1 MAETITNIT
10 QPAPIFEEGAKKYLS
25 ELTKQTDYTKA
36 LDTSKFA
43 PGVAQQNALAQAA
56 QQQAATQAGLGTLSF
71 DPTTGAVTGT
81 TGATGIGGYQQFL
94 TPAAAQA
101 GAAQTTLGNV
111 RGQLTGAQTAAGLA
125 QPLLTQAGQDIG
137 TAATTLGGVSP
148 FITAAGSALGQAGT
162 TLGGVSPFISAAQSG
177 LGQAGTTLAGTANP
191 LAAAAGL
198 TGTGAGTG
206 TGSIQSYMSPY
217 QSAVRD
223 ATLAE
228 YDTQAAAQ
236 RAAVTQQAGLGTV
249 GNLDSGRFGVQL
261 GAFDAQQQ
269 RDRALIDAQLGQQGF
284 GQASQARQQDLANQ
298 LGLAGAQQQFAASQA
313 GLAGQQLGL
322 GQATS
327 ALAGQQAGLGT
338 QQLGLGQATAGLAG
352 QQAGLGSQR
361 QQLAASQQ
369 QLAGTGL
376 GLGSAEQQ
384 LAQQQLGLGQY
395 YGNLAQLQPQ
405 LAGQNLAIGQ
415 GLAGQDLQYRQA
427 VEDAAR
433 QANQMAQF
441 EPIQRLDRF
450 GQGLTGVM
458 GGLGSVQTQTGP
470 AAPAPSP
477 VGSAISSGIGAL
489 TMGKLF
495 GYAKWIIE

>member
-25 ELTKQTDYTKA
+25 ELTGQTDVSRA

-43 PGVAQQNALAQAA
+43 PGVAQQNSLAQAM
-56 QQQAATQAGLGTLSF
+56 QQQAATQAGLGTLGF
-71 DPTTGAVTGT
+71 DPTTGAISGT

-94 TPAAAQA
+94 DPASAQA
-101 GAAQTTLGNV
+101 GAAGTTLGNV

-137 TAATTLGGVSP
+137 TAAG
-148 FITAAGSALGQAGT
+148 
-162 TLGGVSPFISAAQSG
+162 TLGGVSPFISAAGTG
-177 LGQAGTTLAGTANP
+177 LGTAGTTLGGTAGYLSN
-191 LAAAAGL
+191 AAGL

-206 TGSIQSYMSPY
+206 AGSIDSYMSPY
-217 QSAVRD
+217 QSQVRQ
-223 ATLAE
+223 ATLDE

-236 RAAVTQQAGLGTV
+236 RSAQTQQAGLGTV

-261 GAFDAQQQ
+261 GAFDAQRQ
-269 RDRALIDAQLGQQGF
+269 RDRALLDAQLGQQGF
-284 GQASQARQQDLANQ
+284 NQASQARQQDLASQ
-298 LGLAGAQQQFAASQA
+298 LGLAGAQQQFAGAQA

-327 ALAGQQAGLGT
+327 GLAQQQAGIG
-338 QQLGLGQATAGLAG
+338 G
-352 QQAGLGSQR
+352 QR
-361 QQLAASQQ
+361 QQLAAAQQ

-376 GLGSAEQQ
+376 GLGTAEQQ

-405 LAGQNLAIGQ
+405 LAGQQLAIGQ
-415 GLAGQDLQYRQA
+415 GLSGGDLQYRQA

-433 QANQMAQF
+433 QAEQMRQL
-441 EPIQRLDRF
+441 EPLQRLDRF

-458 GGLGSVQTQTGP
+458 GGLGSVQTQTGTGGA
-470 AAPAPSP
+470 AAPGGL
-477 VGSAISSGIGAL
+477 GSAISSGIGAFG
-489 TMGKLF
+489 MGKLF
-495 GYAKWIIE
+495 GLG

>member
-25 ELTKQTDYTKA
+25 ELTGQTDVSRA

-43 PGVAQQNALAQAA
+43 PGVAQQNSLAQAM
-56 QQQAATQAGLGTLSF
+56 QQQAATQAGLGTLGF
-71 DPTTGAVTGT
+71 DPTTGAISGT

-94 TPAAAQA
+94 DPASAQA
-101 GAAQTTLGNV
+101 GAAGTTLGNV

-137 TAATTLGGVSP
+137 TAAG
-148 FITAAGSALGQAGT
+148 
-162 TLGGVSPFISAAQSG
+162 TLGGVSPFISAAGAG
-177 LGQAGTTLAGTANP
+177 LGTAGTSLGGAAGYLSN
-191 LAAAAGL
+191 AAGL

-206 TGSIQSYMSPY
+206 AGSIDSYMSPY
-217 QSAVRD
+217 QSQVRQ
-223 ATLAE
+223 ATLDE

-236 RAAVTQQAGLGTV
+236 RSAQTQQAGLGTV

-261 GAFDAQQQ
+261 GAFDAQRQ
-269 RDRALIDAQLGQQGF
+269 RDRALLDAQLGQQGF
-284 GQASQARQQDLANQ
+284 AQASQARQQDMASQ
-298 LGLAGAQQQFAASQA
+298 LGLAGAQQQFAGAQA

-327 ALAGQQAGLGT
+327 GLAQQQAGIG
-338 QQLGLGQATAGLAG
+338 G
-352 QQAGLGSQR
+352 QR
-361 QQLAASQQ
+361 QQLAAAQQ

-415 GLAGQDLQYRQA
+415 GLSGGDLQYRQA

-433 QANQMAQF
+433 QANQMAQY
-441 EPIQRLDRF
+441 EPLQRLDRF

-458 GGLGSVQTQTGP
+458 GGLGSVQTQTGTGGA
-470 AAPAPSP
+470 AAPGGL
-477 VGSAISSGIGAL
+477 GSAIQSGIGAFG
-489 TMGKLF
+489 MGKLF
-495 GYAKWIIE
+495 GLG

>member
-10 QPAPIFEEGAKKYLS
+10 QPAPIFEEGAKKYLA
-25 ELTKQTDYTKA
+25 ELTGQTDVSRA

-43 PGVAQQNALAQAA
+43 PGVAQQSALAQAA
-56 QQQAATQAGLGTLSF
+56 QQQAATQAGLGTLAF
-71 DPTTGAVTGT
+71 DPTTGAISGLSKA
-81 TGATGIGGYQQFL
+81 GTGIGGYQQFL
-94 TPAAAQA
+94 DPAAAQA
-101 GAAQTTLGNV
+101 QAAGTTLGNV

-125 QPLLTQAGQDIG
+125 QPLLTQAGQDI
-137 TAATTLGGVSP
+137 ATS
-148 FITAAGSALGQAGT
+148 QQ

-177 LGQAGTTLAGTANP
+177 LGAATTLG
-191 LAAAAGL
+191 AAAGSPLFSAMGL

-236 RAAVTQQAGLGTV
+236 RSAVTQQAGLGTV

-261 GAFDAQQQ
+261 GAFDAQRQ
-269 RDRALIDAQLGQQGF
+269 RDRALIDAQLAQQGF

-298 LGLAGAQQQFAASQA
+298 LGISGAQQQLAGAQA
-313 GLAGQQLGL
+313 GFAGQQLGL

-327 ALAGQQAGLGT
+327 A
-338 QQLGLGQATAGLAG
+338 LAG

-376 GLGSAEQQ
+376 GLGTAEQQ

-405 LAGQNLAIGQ
+405 LAGQQLAIGQ
-415 GLAGQDLQYRQA
+415 GLAGGDLQYRQA

-441 EPIQRLDRF
+441 EPLQRLDRF

-458 GGLGSVQTQTGP
+458 GGLGSVQTQTGTG
-470 AAPAPSP
+470 AAAPSP
-477 VGSAISSGIGAL
+477 FGSAIQSGIGAFGL
-489 TMGKLF
+489 GKLF
-495 GYAKWIIE
+495 GLGN

>member
-25 ELTKQTDYTKA
+25 ELTGQTDVSRA

-43 PGVAQQNALAQAA
+43 PGVAQQNSLAQAM
-56 QQQAATQAGLGTLSF
+56 QQQAATQAGLGTLGF
-71 DPTTGAVTGT
+71 DPTTGAISGT

-94 TPAAAQA
+94 DPASAQA
-101 GAAQTTLGNV
+101 GAAGTTLGNV

-137 TAATTLGGVSP
+137 TAAG
-148 FITAAGSALGQAGT
+148 
-162 TLGGVSPFISAAQSG
+162 TLGGVSPFISAAGAG
-177 LGQAGTTLAGTANP
+177 LGTAGTSLGGAAGYLSN
-191 LAAAAGL
+191 AAGL

-206 TGSIQSYMSPY
+206 AGSIDSYMSPY
-217 QSAVRD
+217 QSQVRQ
-223 ATLAE
+223 ATLDE

-236 RAAVTQQAGLGTV
+236 RSAQTQQAGLGTV

-261 GAFDAQQQ
+261 GAFDAQRQ
-269 RDRALIDAQLGQQGF
+269 RDRALLDAQLGQQGF
-284 GQASQARQQDLANQ
+284 AQASQARQQDMASQ
-298 LGLAGAQQQFAASQA
+298 LGLAGAQQQFAGAQA

-327 ALAGQQAGLGT
+327 GLAQQQAGIG
-338 QQLGLGQATAGLAG
+338 G
-352 QQAGLGSQR
+352 QR
-361 QQLAASQQ
+361 QQLAAAQQ

-415 GLAGQDLQYRQA
+415 GLSGGDLQYRQA
-427 VEDAAR
+427 VEDAER
-433 QANQMAQF
+433 QANQMAQY
-441 EPIQRLDRF
+441 EPLQRLDRF

-458 GGLGSVQTQTGP
+458 GGLGSVQTQTGTGG
-470 AAPAPSP
+470 AGAPGGL
-477 VGSAISSGIGAL
+477 GSAISSGIGAFG
-489 TMGKLF
+489 MGKLF
-495 GYAKWIIE
+495 GLG

>member
-25 ELTKQTDYTKA
+25 ELTGQTDVSRA

-43 PGVAQQNALAQAA
+43 PGVAQQNSLAQAM
-56 QQQAATQAGLGTLSF
+56 QQQAATQAGLGTLGF
-71 DPTTGAVTGT
+71 DATTGAISGT

-94 TPAAAQA
+94 DPASAQA
-101 GAAQTTLGNV
+101 GAAGTTLGNV

-137 TAATTLGGVSP
+137 TAAG
-148 FITAAGSALGQAGT
+148 
-162 TLGGVSPFISAAQSG
+162 TLGGVSPFISAAGQG
-177 LGQAGTTLAGTANP
+177 LGTAGTTLGGTAGYLSN
-191 LAAAAGL
+191 AAGL

-206 TGSIQSYMSPY
+206 AGSIDSYMSPY
-217 QSAVRD
+217 QSQVRQ
-223 ATLAE
+223 ATLDE

-236 RAAVTQQAGLGTV
+236 RSAQTQQAGLGTV

-261 GAFDAQQQ
+261 GAFDAQRQ
-269 RDRALIDAQLGQQGF
+269 RDRALLDAQLGQQGF
-284 GQASQARQQDLANQ
+284 AQASQARQQDLASQ
-298 LGLAGAQQQFAASQA
+298 LGLAGAQQQFAGAQA

-322 GQATS
+322 GTATS
-327 ALAGQQAGLGT
+327 GLAQQQAGIG
-338 QQLGLGQATAGLAG
+338 G
-352 QQAGLGSQR
+352 QR
-361 QQLAASQQ
+361 QQLAAAQQ

-405 LAGQNLAIGQ
+405 LAGQQLAIGQ
-415 GLAGQDLQYRQA
+415 GLSGGDLQYRQA
-427 VEDAAR
+427 VEDAER
-433 QANQMAQF
+433 QANQMAQY
-441 EPIQRLDRF
+441 EPLQRLDRF

-458 GGLGSVQTQTGP
+458 GGLGSVQTQTGTGG
-470 AAPAPSP
+470 AGAPGGL
-477 VGSAISSGIGAL
+477 GSAISSGIGAFG
-489 TMGKLF
+489 MGKLF
-495 GYAKWIIE
+495 GLG

>member
-1 MAETITNIT
+1 MATDTLTTIT
-10 QPAPIFEEGAKKYLS
+10 QPAPLFEQGAKKYL
-25 ELTKQTDYTKA
+25 ELLTAQTGAAGA
-36 LDTSKFA
+36 LQPLGATPTTRAAGFA
-43 PGVAQQNALAQAA
+43 PGVAAQNALAQAT
-56 QQQAATQAGLGTLSF
+56 QQQAATQAGLGTLGF
-71 DPTTGAVTGT
+71 DPTTGAITGT
-81 TGATGIGGYQQFL
+81 TGATGIGGYQPFL
-94 TPAAAQA
+94 TSAETQA
-101 GAAQTTLGNV
+101 GTAASTLGNV

-137 TAATTLGGVSP
+137 TAAGTLGGVSP
-148 FITAAGSALGQAGT
+148 FITAAGQGLGQAGT
-162 TLGGVSPFISAAQSG
+162 TLGGTAGFLSG
-177 LGQAGTTLAGTANP
+177 
-191 LAAAAGL
+191 AAGL

-206 TGSIQSYMSPY
+206 TGSISSYESPY
-217 QSAVRD
+217 QSAVRQ
-223 ATLAE
+223 ATLDE
-228 YDTQAAAQ
+228 YDAQSAAQ
-236 RAAVTQQAGLGTV
+236 RSAVTQQAGLGTV

-298 LGLAGAQQQFAASQA
+298 LGLAGAQQQFAGTQA

-327 ALAGQQAGLGT
+327 GLAAQQAGIG
-338 QQLGLGQATAGLAG
+338 G
-352 QQAGLGSQR
+352 QR
-361 QQLAASQQ
+361 QQLASAQQ

-415 GLAGQDLQYRQA
+415 QLSGGDLQYRQA

-433 QANQMAQF
+433 QAEQMRQL
-441 EPIQRLDRF
+441 EPLQRLDRF

-458 GGLGSVQTQTGP
+458 GGLGSVQTQEGP
-470 AAPAPSP
+470 AAPVQSGL
-477 VGSAISSGIGAL
+477 GSALNTGIGAL
-489 TMGKLF
+489 SLGKLF
-495 GYAKWIIE
+495 GMK

>member
-1 MAETITNIT
+1 MATDTLTTIT
-10 QPAPIFEEGAKKYLS
+10 QPAPLFEKGAEKYL
-25 ELTKQTDYTKA
+25 ELLTAQTGAAGA
-36 LDTSKFA
+36 LKPLGATPTTRAAGYA
-43 PGVAQQNALAQAA
+43 PGVAEQSALAQAT
-56 QQQAATQAGLGTLSF
+56 QQQAATQAGLGTLAF
-71 DPTTGAVTGT
+71 DPTTGAISGLTPG
-81 TGATGIGGYQQFL
+81 TGIGGYQQYL
-94 TPAAAQA
+94 DPAAAQA
-101 GAAQTTLGNV
+101 QAAGTTLGNV

-148 FITAAGSALGQAGT
+148 FI
-162 TLGGVSPFISAAQSG
+162 SAAQSG
-177 LGQAGTTLAGTANP
+177 LGTAGTTLAGAATP
-191 LAAAAGL
+191 LGAAAGL
-198 TGTGAGTG
+198 TGPMSTTQRQA
-206 TGSIQSYMSPY
+206 YESPY
-217 QSAVRD
+217 QAAVRQ
-223 ATLAE
+223 ATLDE
-228 YDTQAAAQ
+228 YDAQAAAQ
-236 RAAVTQQAGLGTV
+236 RSAVTQQAGLGTV

-261 GAFDAQQQ
+261 GAFDAQRQ

-298 LGLAGAQQQFAASQA
+298 LGISGAVQQFAGTQA

-327 ALAGQQAGLGT
+327 A
-338 QQLGLGQATAGLAG
+338 LAG

-433 QANQMAQF
+433 QANQMAQY
-441 EPIQRLDRF
+441 EPLQRLDRF

-470 AAPAPSP
+470 AAAAPSP
-477 VGSAISSGIGAL
+477 FGSAISSGIGAL

-495 GYAKWIIE
+495 GLG

>member
-1 MAETITNIT
+1 MATDTITNIT

-56 QQQAATQAGLGTLSF
+56 QQQAATQAGLGTLAF

-148 FITAAGSALGQAGT
+148 FISAAGSALGQAGT

-177 LGQAGTTLAGTANP
+177 LGTAGTTLAGTANP

-261 GAFDAQQQ
+261 GAFDAQRQ

-298 LGLAGAQQQFAASQA
+298 LGLAGAQQQFAAS
-313 GLAGQQLGL
+313 
-322 GQATS
+322 
-327 ALAGQQAGLGT
+327 
-338 QQLGLGQATAGLAG
+338 
-352 QQAGLGSQR
+352 
-361 QQLAASQQ
+361 
-369 QLAGTGL
+369 
-376 GLGSAEQQ
+376 
-384 LAQQQLGLGQY
+384 
-395 YGNLAQLQPQ
+395 
-405 LAGQNLAIGQ
+405 
-415 GLAGQDLQYRQA
+415 
-427 VEDAAR
+427 
-433 QANQMAQF
+433 
-441 EPIQRLDRF
+441 
-450 GQGLTGVM
+450 
-458 GGLGSVQTQTGP
+458 
-470 AAPAPSP
+470 
-477 VGSAISSGIGAL
+477 
-489 TMGKLF
+489 
-495 GYAKWIIE
+495 

>member
-25 ELTKQTDYTKA
+25 ELTGQTDVSRA

-43 PGVAQQNALAQAA
+43 PGVAQQNSLAQAM
-56 QQQAATQAGLGTLSF
+56 QQQAATQAGLGTLGF
-71 DPTTGAVTGT
+71 DPTTGAISGT

-94 TPAAAQA
+94 DPASAQA
-101 GAAQTTLGNV
+101 GAAGTTLGNV

-137 TAATTLGGVSP
+137 TAAG
-148 FITAAGSALGQAGT
+148 
-162 TLGGVSPFISAAQSG
+162 TLGGVSPFISAAGAG
-177 LGQAGTTLAGTANP
+177 LGTAGTSLGGAAGYLSN
-191 LAAAAGL
+191 AAGL

-206 TGSIQSYMSPY
+206 AGSIDSYMSPY
-217 QSAVRD
+217 QSQVRQ
-223 ATLAE
+223 ATLDE

-236 RAAVTQQAGLGTV
+236 RSAQTQQAGLGTV

-261 GAFDAQQQ
+261 GAFDAQRQ
-269 RDRALIDAQLGQQGF
+269 RDRALLDAQLGQQGF
-284 GQASQARQQDLANQ
+284 TQASQARQQDLGNQ
-298 LGLAGAQQQFAASQA
+298 LGLGQAQQQFAA
-313 GLAGQQLGL
+313 
-322 GQATS
+322 
-327 ALAGQQAGLGT
+327 QQAGIG
-338 QQLGLGQATAGLAG
+338 G
-352 QQAGLGSQR
+352 QR
-361 QQLAASQQ
+361 QQLASAQQ

-376 GLGSAEQQ
+376 GLGGAEQQ

-415 GLAGQDLQYRQA
+415 GLSGGDLQYRQA
-427 VEDAAR
+427 VEDASR
-433 QANQMAQF
+433 QANQMAQY
-441 EPIQRLDRF
+441 EPLQRLDRF

-458 GGLGSVQTQTGP
+458 GGLGSVQTQTGTGG
-470 AAPAPSP
+470 AGAPSP
-477 VGSAISSGIGAL
+477 FGSAVNSGIGAF

-495 GYAKWIIE
+495 GMG

>member
-25 ELTKQTDYTKA
+25 ELTGQTDVSRA

-43 PGVAQQNALAQAA
+43 PGVAQQNSLAQAM
-56 QQQAATQAGLGTLSF
+56 QQQAATQAGLGTLGF
-71 DPTTGAVTGT
+71 DATTGAISGT

-94 TPAAAQA
+94 DPASAQA
-101 GAAQTTLGNV
+101 GAAGTTLGNV

-137 TAATTLGGVSP
+137 TAAG
-148 FITAAGSALGQAGT
+148 
-162 TLGGVSPFISAAQSG
+162 TLGGVSPFISAAGAG
-177 LGQAGTTLAGTANP
+177 LGTAGTSLGGAAGYLSN
-191 LAAAAGL
+191 AAGL

-206 TGSIQSYMSPY
+206 AGSIDSYMSPY
-217 QSAVRD
+217 QSQVRQ
-223 ATLAE
+223 ATLDE

-236 RAAVTQQAGLGTV
+236 RSAQTQQAGLGTV

-261 GAFDAQQQ
+261 GAFDAQRQ
-269 RDRALIDAQLGQQGF
+269 RDRALLDAQLGQQGF
-284 GQASQARQQDLANQ
+284 NQASQARQQDMASQ
-298 LGLAGAQQQFAASQA
+298 LGLASAQQQFAGSQA

-327 ALAGQQAGLGT
+327 GLAAQQAGIG
-338 QQLGLGQATAGLAG
+338 G
-352 QQAGLGSQR
+352 QR
-361 QQLAASQQ
+361 QQLASAQQ

-376 GLGSAEQQ
+376 GLGGAEQQ

-405 LAGQNLAIGQ
+405 LAGSNLAIGQ
-415 GLAGQDLQYRQA
+415 GLAGGDLQYRQA

-433 QANQMAQF
+433 QAEQMRQL
-441 EPIQRLDRF
+441 EPLQRLDRF

-458 GGLGSVQTQTGP
+458 GGLGSVQTQEGP
-470 AAPAPSP
+470 AAPVQS
-477 VGSAISSGIGAL
+477 GLSSALNTGIGAMSL
-489 TMGKLF
+489 GKLF
-495 GYAKWIIE
+495 GMK

>member
-25 ELTKQTDYTKA
+25 ELTGQTDVSRA

-43 PGVAQQNALAQAA
+43 PGVAQQNSLAQAM
-56 QQQAATQAGLGTLSF
+56 QQQAATQAGLGTLGF
-71 DPTTGAVTGT
+71 DATTGAISGT

-94 TPAAAQA
+94 DPASAQA
-101 GAAQTTLGNV
+101 GAAGTTLGNV

-137 TAATTLGGVSP
+137 TAAG
-148 FITAAGSALGQAGT
+148 
-162 TLGGVSPFISAAQSG
+162 TLGGVSPFISAAGAG
-177 LGQAGTTLAGTANP
+177 LGTAGTSLGGAAGYLSN
-191 LAAAAGL
+191 AAGL

-206 TGSIQSYMSPY
+206 AGSIDSYMSPY
-217 QSAVRD
+217 QSQVRQ
-223 ATLAE
+223 ATLDE

-236 RAAVTQQAGLGTV
+236 RSAQTQQAGLGTV

-261 GAFDAQQQ
+261 GAFDAQRQ
-269 RDRALIDAQLGQQGF
+269 RDRALLDAQLGQQGF
-284 GQASQARQQDLANQ
+284 AQASQARQQDMASQ
-298 LGLAGAQQQFAASQA
+298 LGLAGAQQQFAGAQA

-327 ALAGQQAGLGT
+327 GLAQQQAGIG
-338 QQLGLGQATAGLAG
+338 G
-352 QQAGLGSQR
+352 QR
-361 QQLAASQQ
+361 QQLAAAQQ

-415 GLAGQDLQYRQA
+415 GLSGGDLQYRQA
-427 VEDAAR
+427 VEDAER
-433 QANQMAQF
+433 QANQMAQY
-441 EPIQRLDRF
+441 EPLQRLDRF

-458 GGLGSVQTQTGP
+458 GGLGSVQTQTGTGGA
-470 AAPAPSP
+470 AAPGGL
-477 VGSAISSGIGAL
+477 GSAISSGIGAFG
-489 TMGKLF
+489 MGKLF
-495 GYAKWIIE
+495 GMG

>member
-1 MAETITNIT
+1 MATDTITNIT

-56 QQQAATQAGLGTLSF
+56 QQQAATQAGLGTLAF

-137 TAATTLGGVSP
+137 TS
-148 FITAAGSALGQAGT
+148 QQ

-177 LGQAGTTLAGTANP
+177 LGQAGTSLG
-191 LAAAAGL
+191 AAASPLTAAMGL

-206 TGSIQSYMSPY
+206 AGSIQSYMSPY

-261 GAFDAQQQ
+261 GAFDAQRQ

-298 LGLAGAQQQFAASQA
+298 LGISGAVQQFAGTQA

-327 ALAGQQAGLGT
+327 
-338 QQLGLGQATAGLAG
+338 GLAG

-441 EPIQRLDRF
+441 EPLQRLDRF

-470 AAPAPSP
+470 AAAAPSP
-477 VGSAISSGIGAL
+477 FGSAISSGIGAL

-495 GYAKWIIE
+495 GLG

>member
-25 ELTKQTDYTKA
+25 ELTGQTDVSRA

-43 PGVAQQNALAQAA
+43 PGVAQQNSLAQAM
-56 QQQAATQAGLGTLSF
+56 QQQAATQAGLGTLGF
-71 DPTTGAVTGT
+71 DPTTGAISGT

-94 TPAAAQA
+94 DPASAQA
-101 GAAQTTLGNV
+101 GAAGTTLGNV

-137 TAATTLGGVSP
+137 TAAG
-148 FITAAGSALGQAGT
+148 
-162 TLGGVSPFISAAQSG
+162 TLGGVSPFISAAGTG
-177 LGQAGTTLAGTANP
+177 LGTAGTTLGGTAGYLSN
-191 LAAAAGL
+191 AAGL

-206 TGSIQSYMSPY
+206 AGSIDSYMSPY
-217 QSAVRD
+217 QSQVRQ
-223 ATLAE
+223 ATLDE

-236 RAAVTQQAGLGTV
+236 RSAQTQQAGLGTV

-261 GAFDAQQQ
+261 GAFDAQRQ
-269 RDRALIDAQLGQQGF
+269 RDRALLDAQLGQQGF
-284 GQASQARQQDLANQ
+284 NQASQARQQDMASQ
-298 LGLAGAQQQFAASQA
+298 LGLASAQQQFAGSQA

-327 ALAGQQAGLGT
+327 GLAAQQAGIG
-338 QQLGLGQATAGLAG
+338 G
-352 QQAGLGSQR
+352 QR
-361 QQLAASQQ
+361 QQLASAQQ

-376 GLGSAEQQ
+376 GLGGAEQQ

-405 LAGQNLAIGQ
+405 LAGQQLAIGQ
-415 GLAGQDLQYRQA
+415 GLSGGDLQYRQA

-433 QANQMAQF
+433 QAEQMRQL
-441 EPIQRLDRF
+441 EPLQRLDRF

-458 GGLGSVQTQTGP
+458 GGLGSVQTQEGP
-470 AAPAPSP
+470 AAPVQS
-477 VGSAISSGIGAL
+477 GLSSALNTGIGAL
-489 TMGKLF
+489 SLGKLF
-495 GYAKWIIE
+495 GMK

>member
-1 MAETITNIT
+1 
-10 QPAPIFEEGAKKYLS
+10 
-25 ELTKQTDYTKA
+25 
-36 LDTSKFA
+36 
-43 PGVAQQNALAQAA
+43 
-56 QQQAATQAGLGTLSF
+56 
-71 DPTTGAVTGT
+71 
-81 TGATGIGGYQQFL
+81 
-94 TPAAAQA
+94 
-101 GAAQTTLGNV
+101 
-111 RGQLTGAQTAAGLA
+111 
-125 QPLLTQAGQDIG
+125 
-137 TAATTLGGVSP
+137 
-148 FITAAGSALGQAGT
+148 
-162 TLGGVSPFISAAQSG
+162 
-177 LGQAGTTLAGTANP
+177 
-191 LAAAAGL
+191 
-198 TGTGAGTG
+198 
-206 TGSIQSYMSPY
+206 MSPY

-236 RAAVTQQAGLGTV
+236 RSAVTQQAGLGTV

-269 RDRALIDAQLGQQGF
+269 RDGALIDAQLAQQGF

-298 LGLAGAQQQFAASQA
+298 LGISGAVQQFAGTQA

-327 ALAGQQAGLGT
+327 ALAGQQAGLG
-338 QQLGLGQATAGLAG
+338 G
-352 QQAGLGSQR
+352 QR
-361 QQLAASQQ
+361 QQLAAAQQ

-376 GLGSAEQQ
+376 GLGTAEQQ

-405 LAGQNLAIGQ
+405 LAGQQLAIGQ
-415 GLAGQDLQYRQA
+415 GLAGGDLQYRQA

-433 QANQMAQF
+433 QAEQMRQL
-441 EPIQRLDRF
+441 EPLQRLDRF

-470 AAPAPSP
+470 SAPPPSP
-477 VGSAISSGIGAL
+477 FGSAINSGIGAL

-495 GYAKWIIE
+495 GMG

>member
-1 MAETITNIT
+1 MATDTITNIT

-56 QQQAATQAGLGTLSF
+56 QQQAATQAGLGTLAF
-71 DPTTGAVTGT
+71 DPTTGAITGT
-81 TGATGIGGYQQFL
+81 TGATGIGGFQQFL
-94 TPAAAQA
+94 DPAAAQA
-101 GAAQTTLGNV
+101 TAAGTTLGNV
-111 RGQLTGAQTAAGLA
+111 RGQLTGAATAAGLA
-125 QPLLTQAGQDIG
+125 QPLLTQAGTDIG

-148 FITAAGSALGQAGT
+148 FISAAQTGLGAAGT
-162 TLGGVSPFISAAQSG
+162 TLGG
-177 LGQAGTTLAGTANP
+177 
-191 LAAAAGL
+191 AAAPLTAASGL
-198 TGTGAGTG
+198 TGPMTTA
-206 TGSIQSYMSPY
+206 QRQAYESPY
-217 QSAVRD
+217 QAAVRQ
-223 ATLAE
+223 ATLDE
-228 YDTQAAAQ
+228 YDAQAAAQ
-236 RAAVTQQAGLGTV
+236 RSAITQQAGLGTV

-261 GAFDAQQQ
+261 GAFDAQRA

-327 ALAGQQAGLGT
+327 A
-338 QQLGLGQATAGLAG
+338 LAG

-433 QANQMAQF
+433 QANQMAQY
-441 EPIQRLDRF
+441 EPLQRLDRF

-470 AAPAPSP
+470 AAAAPSP
-477 VGSAISSGIGAL
+477 FGSAISSGIGAL

-495 GYAKWIIE
+495 GLG

>member
-25 ELTKQTDYTKA
+25 ELTGQTDASRA

-43 PGVAQQNALAQAA
+43 PGVAQQNSLAQAM
-56 QQQAATQAGLGTLSF
+56 QQQAATQAGLGTLGF
-71 DPTTGAVTGT
+71 DPTTGAISGT

-94 TPAAAQA
+94 DPASAQA
-101 GAAQTTLGNV
+101 GAAGTTLGNV

-137 TAATTLGGVSP
+137 TAAG
-148 FITAAGSALGQAGT
+148 
-162 TLGGVSPFISAAQSG
+162 TLGGVSPFISAAGAG
-177 LGQAGTTLAGTANP
+177 LGTAGTSLGGAAGYLSN
-191 LAAAAGL
+191 AAGL

-206 TGSIQSYMSPY
+206 AGSIDSYMSPY
-217 QSAVRD
+217 QSQVRQ
-223 ATLAE
+223 ATLDE

-236 RAAVTQQAGLGTV
+236 RSAQTQQAGLGTV

-261 GAFDAQQQ
+261 GAFDAQRQ
-269 RDRALIDAQLGQQGF
+269 RDRALLDAQLGQQGF
-284 GQASQARQQDLANQ
+284 AQASQARQQDMASQ
-298 LGLAGAQQQFAASQA
+298 LGLAGAQQQFAGAQA
-313 GLAGQQLGL
+313 GFAGQQLGL

-327 ALAGQQAGLGT
+327 GLAQQQAGIG
-338 QQLGLGQATAGLAG
+338 G
-352 QQAGLGSQR
+352 QR
-361 QQLAASQQ
+361 QQLAAAQQ

-415 GLAGQDLQYRQA
+415 GLSGGDLQYRQA

-433 QANQMAQF
+433 QANQMAQY
-441 EPIQRLDRF
+441 EPLQRLDRF

-458 GGLGSVQTQTGP
+458 GGLGSVQTQTGTGGA
-470 AAPAPSP
+470 AAPGGL
-477 VGSAISSGIGAL
+477 GSAISSGIGAFG
-489 TMGKLF
+489 MGKLF
-495 GYAKWIIE
+495 GLG

>member
-25 ELTKQTDYTKA
+25 ELTGQTDASRA

-43 PGVAQQNALAQAA
+43 PGVASQNTLAQAM
-56 QQQAATQAGLGTLSF
+56 QQQAASQAGLGTLGF
-71 DPTTGAVTGT
+71 DPTTGAITGT
-81 TGATGIGGYQQFL
+81 TGATGIGGYQQYL
-94 TPAAAQA
+94 DPAAAQA
-101 GAAQTTLGNV
+101 GAAGTTLGNV

-137 TAATTLGGVSP
+137 TAAGTLGGVSP
-148 FITAAGSALGQAGT
+148 FITAAGQGLGQAGT
-162 TLGGVSPFISAAQSG
+162 TLGGTAGFLSG
-177 LGQAGTTLAGTANP
+177 
-191 LAAAAGL
+191 AAGL
-198 TGTGAGTG
+198 TGTGAGAG
-206 TGSIQSYMSPY
+206 AGSIASYMSPY
-217 QSAVRD
+217 QSQVRD

-236 RAAVTQQAGLGTV
+236 RSAQTQQAGLGTV

-261 GAFDAQQQ
+261 GAFDAQRQ
-269 RDRALIDAQLGQQGF
+269 RDRALLDAQLGQQGF
-284 GQASQARQQDLANQ
+284 NQASQARQQDLASQ
-298 LGLAGAQQQFAASQA
+298 LGLAGAQQQFAGAQA

-327 ALAGQQAGLGT
+327 GLAQQQAGIG
-338 QQLGLGQATAGLAG
+338 G
-352 QQAGLGSQR
+352 QR
-361 QQLAASQQ
+361 QQLAAAQQ

-415 GLAGQDLQYRQA
+415 GLSGGDLQYRQA
-427 VEDAAR
+427 VEDAER
-433 QANQMAQF
+433 QANQMAQY
-441 EPIQRLDRF
+441 EPLQRLDRF

-458 GGLGSVQTQTGP
+458 GGLGSVQTQTGTGGA
-470 AAPAPSP
+470 AAPGGL
-477 VGSAISSGIGAL
+477 GSAISSGIGAFG
-489 TMGKLF
+489 MGKLF
-495 GYAKWIIE
+495 GLG

>member
-25 ELTKQTDYTKA
+25 ELTGQTDVSRA

-43 PGVAQQNALAQAA
+43 PGVAQQNSLAQAM
-56 QQQAATQAGLGTLSF
+56 QQQAATQAGLGTLGF
-71 DPTTGAVTGT
+71 DATTGAITGT

-94 TPAAAQA
+94 DPASAQA
-101 GAAQTTLGNV
+101 GAAGTTLGNV

-137 TAATTLGGVSP
+137 TAAG
-148 FITAAGSALGQAGT
+148 
-162 TLGGVSPFISAAQSG
+162 TLGGVSPFISAAGAG
-177 LGQAGTTLAGTANP
+177 LGTAGTSLGGAAGYLSN
-191 LAAAAGL
+191 AAGL

-206 TGSIQSYMSPY
+206 AGSIDSYMSPY
-217 QSAVRD
+217 QSQVRQ
-223 ATLAE
+223 ATLDE

-236 RAAVTQQAGLGTV
+236 RSAQTQQAGLGTV

-261 GAFDAQQQ
+261 GAFDAQRQ
-269 RDRALIDAQLGQQGF
+269 RDRALLDAQLGQQGF
-284 GQASQARQQDLANQ
+284 AQASQARQQDMASQ
-298 LGLAGAQQQFAASQA
+298 LGLAGAQQQFAGAQA

-327 ALAGQQAGLGT
+327 GLAQQQAGIG
-338 QQLGLGQATAGLAG
+338 G
-352 QQAGLGSQR
+352 QR
-361 QQLAASQQ
+361 QQLAAAQQ

-415 GLAGQDLQYRQA
+415 QLSGGDLQYRQA

-433 QANQMAQF
+433 QAEQMRQL
-441 EPIQRLDRF
+441 EPLQRLDRF

-458 GGLGSVQTQTGP
+458 GGLGSVQTQEGP
-470 AAPAPSP
+470 AAPVQSGL
-477 VGSAISSGIGAL
+477 GSAINTGIGAL
-489 TMGKLF
+489 SLGKLF
-495 GYAKWIIE
+495 GMK

>member
-25 ELTKQTDYTKA
+25 ELTGQTDVSRA

-43 PGVAQQNALAQAA
+43 PGVAQQNALAQAM
-56 QQQAATQAGLGTLSF
+56 QQQASTQAGLGTLGF
-71 DPTTGAVTGT
+71 DPTTGAISGT
-81 TGATGIGGYQQFL
+81 TGATGIGGYQQYL
-94 TPAAAQA
+94 DPAAAQA
-101 GAAQTTLGNV
+101 GAAGTTLGNV
-111 RGQLTGAQTAAGLA
+111 RGQITGAQTAAGLA

-137 TAATTLGGVSP
+137 TAAGTLGGVSP
-148 FITAAGSALGQAGT
+148 YITTAGT
-162 TLGGVSPFISAAQSG
+162 TLGGTAGYLSG
-177 LGQAGTTLAGTANP
+177 
-191 LAAAAGL
+191 AAGL
-198 TGTGAGTG
+198 TGPGGGTG
-206 TGSIQSYMSPY
+206 TGSIESYMSPY
-217 QSAVRD
+217 QAQVRQ
-223 ATLAE
+223 ATLDE

-236 RAAVTQQAGLGTV
+236 RSAVTQQAGLGTV

-261 GAFDAQQQ
+261 GSFDAQRQ
-269 RDRALIDAQLGQQGF
+269 RDRALLDAQLGQQGF
-284 GQASQARQQDLANQ
+284 GQASQARQQDYANQ
-298 LGLAGAQQQFAASQA
+298 LGLAGAQQQYAGSQA

-322 GQATS
+322 GQAQS
-327 ALAGQQAGLGT
+327 
-338 QQLGLGQATAGLAG
+338 GLAQ

-376 GLGSAEQQ
+376 GLGTAEQQ

-395 YGNLAQLQPQ
+395 YGNLAQLQPP

-433 QANQMAQF
+433 QANQMAQY
-441 EPIQRLDRF
+441 EPLQRLDRF

-470 AAPAPSP
+470 SAPAASP
-477 VGSAISSGIGAL
+477 FGSAIQSGIGAFG
-489 TMGKLF
+489 MGKLF
-495 GYAKWIIE
+495 GMG

>member
-1 MAETITNIT
+1 MAETVTTIQ
-10 QPAPIFEEGAKKYLS
+10 QPAPIFEEGAKSYLDL
-25 ELTKQTDYTKA
+25 LTAQTEAAGA
-36 LDTSKFA
+36 LKPLGDTPTTRAEGFA
-43 PGVAQQNALAQAA
+43 PGVEAQGALAQAA
-56 QQQAATQAGLGTLSF
+56 QQQAATQAGLGTLAF

-137 TAATTLGGVSP
+137 TS
-148 FITAAGSALGQAGT
+148 QQ

-177 LGQAGTTLAGTANP
+177 LGQAGTSLGAASSPLTA
-191 LAAAAGL
+191 AMGL

-206 TGSIQSYMSPY
+206 AGSIQSYMSPY

-261 GAFDAQQQ
+261 GAFDAQRQ

-298 LGLAGAQQQFAASQA
+298 LGISGAVQQFAGTQA

-327 ALAGQQAGLGT
+327 A
-338 QQLGLGQATAGLAG
+338 LAG

-441 EPIQRLDRF
+441 EPLQRLDRF

-470 AAPAPSP
+470 SAAAPSP
-477 VGSAISSGIGAL
+477 FGSAISSGIGAL

-495 GYAKWIIE
+495 GLG

>member
-1 MAETITNIT
+1 MATDTITNIT

-36 LDTSKFA
+36 IDTSKFA

-56 QQQAATQAGLGTLSF
+56 QQQAATQAGLGTLAF

-137 TAATTLGGVSP
+137 TS
-148 FITAAGSALGQAGT
+148 QQ

-177 LGQAGTTLAGTANP
+177 LGQAGTSLGAASSPLTA
-191 LAAAAGL
+191 AMGL

-206 TGSIQSYMSPY
+206 AGSIQSYMSPY

-261 GAFDAQQQ
+261 GAFDAQRQ

-298 LGLAGAQQQFAASQA
+298 LGISGAVQQFAGTQA

-327 ALAGQQAGLGT
+327 
-338 QQLGLGQATAGLAG
+338 GLAG

-441 EPIQRLDRF
+441 EPLQRLDRF

-470 AAPAPSP
+470 SAAAPSP
-477 VGSAISSGIGAL
+477 FGSAISSGIGAL

-495 GYAKWIIE
+495 GFG

>member
-25 ELTKQTDYTKA
+25 ELTGQTDVSRA

-43 PGVAQQNALAQAA
+43 PGVAQQNSLAQAM
-56 QQQAATQAGLGTLSF
+56 QQQAATQAGLGTLGF
-71 DPTTGAVTGT
+71 DATTGAITGT

-94 TPAAAQA
+94 DPASAQA
-101 GAAQTTLGNV
+101 GAAGTTLGNV

-137 TAATTLGGVSP
+137 TAAG
-148 FITAAGSALGQAGT
+148 
-162 TLGGVSPFISAAQSG
+162 TLGGVSPFISAAGAG
-177 LGQAGTTLAGTANP
+177 LGTAGTSLGGAAGYLSN
-191 LAAAAGL
+191 AAGL

-206 TGSIQSYMSPY
+206 AGSIDSYMSPY
-217 QSAVRD
+217 QSQVRQ
-223 ATLAE
+223 ATLDE

-236 RAAVTQQAGLGTV
+236 RSAQTQQAGLGTV

-261 GAFDAQQQ
+261 GAFDAQRQ
-269 RDRALIDAQLGQQGF
+269 RDRALLDAQLGQQGF
-284 GQASQARQQDLANQ
+284 AQASQARQQDMASQ
-298 LGLAGAQQQFAASQA
+298 LGLAGAQQQFAGAQA

-327 ALAGQQAGLGT
+327 GLAQQQAGIG
-338 QQLGLGQATAGLAG
+338 G
-352 QQAGLGSQR
+352 QR
-361 QQLAASQQ
+361 QQLAAAQQ

-415 GLAGQDLQYRQA
+415 GLSGGDLQYRQA

-433 QANQMAQF
+433 QANQMAQY
-441 EPIQRLDRF
+441 EPLQRLDRF

-458 GGLGSVQTQTGP
+458 GGLGSVQTQTGTGGA
-470 AAPAPSP
+470 AAPGGL
-477 VGSAISSGIGAL
+477 GSAISSGIGAFG
-489 TMGKLF
+489 MGKLF
-495 GYAKWIIE
+495 GMG

>member
-1 MAETITNIT
+1 MATDTITNIT

-137 TAATTLGGVSP
+137 IS
-148 FITAAGSALGQAGT
+148 QQ

-177 LGQAGTTLAGTANP
+177 LGTATA
-191 LAAAAGL
+191 LGAAAGSPLFSAMGL

-236 RAAVTQQAGLGTV
+236 RSAVTQQAGLGTV

-261 GAFDAQQQ
+261 GAFDAQRA
-269 RDRALIDAQLGQQGF
+269 RDRALIDAQLNQQGF

-298 LGLAGAQQQFAASQA
+298 LGVSGAMQQFAGTQA

-327 ALAGQQAGLGT
+327 A
-338 QQLGLGQATAGLAG
+338 LAG

-433 QANQMAQF
+433 QANQMAQY
-441 EPIQRLDRF
+441 EPLQRLDRF

-470 AAPAPSP
+470 AAAAPSP
-477 VGSAISSGIGAL
+477 FGSAISSGIGAL

-495 GYAKWIIE
+495 GLG

>member
-56 QQQAATQAGLGTLSF
+56 QQQAATQAGLGTLAF

-137 TAATTLGGVSP
+137 IS
-148 FITAAGSALGQAGT
+148 QQ

-177 LGQAGTTLAGTANP
+177 LGTATA
-191 LAAAAGL
+191 LGAAAGSPLFSAMGL

-261 GAFDAQQQ
+261 GAFDAQRA
-269 RDRALIDAQLGQQGF
+269 RDRALIDAQLNQQGF

-298 LGLAGAQQQFAASQA
+298 LGISGAVQQFAGTQA

-327 ALAGQQAGLGT
+327 A
-338 QQLGLGQATAGLAG
+338 LAG

-441 EPIQRLDRF
+441 EPLQRLDRF

-470 AAPAPSP
+470 AAAAPSP
-477 VGSAISSGIGAL
+477 FGSAISSGIGAL

-495 GYAKWIIE
+495 GLG